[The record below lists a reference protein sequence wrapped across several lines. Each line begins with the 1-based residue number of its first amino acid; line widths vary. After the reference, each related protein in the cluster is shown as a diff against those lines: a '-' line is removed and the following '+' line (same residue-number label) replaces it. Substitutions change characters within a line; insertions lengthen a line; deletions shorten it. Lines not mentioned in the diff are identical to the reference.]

1 MDYTL
6 VADEVFSMRDVPSPL
21 ARSAALEWCS
31 SHLDLLFRGFL
42 KGRRSQLRGM
52 VDYDVVLEQD
62 FDVENPPQ
70 TDQQVG

>member
-1 MDYTL
+1 
-6 VADEVFSMRDVPSPL
+6 MRDVLSPL
-21 ARSAALEWCS
+21 ARSAALEQCS